1 MPTSPRR
8 RVSWTLVLACLV
20 IAASAARVAAFS
32 GGITST
38 SFSPATGC
46 NSCHAGGTAP
56 TVTLTGPASVLP
68 DSTHE
73 YTVTIS
79 DVGTQHFGGLNVA
92 GPSGVLATGGG
103 DAGGTQTIAGA
114 GGLAEITHTAPKAAS
129 GGVTTF
135 SFLWTAPSSF
145 TSVTLATWGNAV
157 NGNFSTAGDRATRRT
172 LDIINATLPTAVPTA
187 TPTPVATPTDRIAD
201 PLPRPI
207 RRGARVTLQP
217 VAVGFDAPVAAKSAP
232 GIDARY
238 LYVVDQSGIMWRVD
252 LADGSKIAFLD
263 VTSRLVSLGVFG
275 PGSYDERGFLGAAF
289 HPQYATNGLVYTYT
303 SEPVAGPADFS
314 TMPALTTADHQAVIT
329 EWHVPTPADPNAV
342 VDPLSAREVLRIDEP
357 QFNHNGGALQVSPT
371 DGYLY
376 ISLGDGGA
384 ADDEDGQPF
393 IGGPAVGHGPTGNAQ
408 NLANPLGKLLRIDP
422 LGTNAANGRY
432 GIPADNPFV
441 GTPGALGEIW
451 AYGFRNPYRFS
462 FDRVTGE
469 LYVGDVG
476 QNDVEEV
483 DIVRRGGNYGWRYK
497 EGELFFRPNG
507 TDAGYVSKTDPGG
520 VPTTLLDPVAQYD
533 HSEGLSVI
541 GGYLASSPSL
551 RRLNGHYIFG
561 EFARTF
567 ANDGRIFYL
576 KKKGL
581 VRKNGKLQKSQIAEV
596 RYPLGVSVGLSLLGI
611 GEGGDGE
618 IYMLANSTAAPAGG
632 TGVVLKLS
640 EP

>member
-1 MPTSPRR
+1 MMTSPRR
-8 RVSWTLVLACLV
+8 LVSWTLVLACLLS
-20 IAASAARVAAFS
+20 AASASRVAAFS
-32 GGITST
+32 GGITSQ
-38 SFSPATGC
+38 SFSPAVGC
-46 NSCHAGGTAP
+46 NGCHAGGTAP
-56 TVTLTGPASVLP
+56 TVTLTGPLSVQP

-73 YTVTIS
+73 YTVTVS
-79 DVGTQHFGGLNVA
+79 DVGMQHLAGLNVV

-103 DAGGTQTIAGA
+103 AATGTQTIAGA
-114 GGLAEITHTAPKAAS
+114 GGLAEITHTAPKAAA

-135 SFLWTAPSSF
+135 SFLWTAPSAF
-145 TSVTLATWGNAV
+145 TSVTLAAWGNAV
-157 NGNFSTAGDRATRRT
+157 NGNFSSAGDRASRRT

-201 PLPRPI
+201 PLPRAI
-207 RRGARVTLQP
+207 RRGARVALQP
-217 VAVGFDAPVAAKSAP
+217 VASGFDAPVAAKSAP

-238 LYVVDQSGIMWRVD
+238 LYVVDQSGTMWRVD
-252 LADGSKIAFLD
+252 LTDGSKIVFLD

-289 HPQYATNGLVYTYT
+289 HAQYATNGLLYTYT

-314 TMPALTTADHQAVIT
+314 TMPPLTTADHQAVIT
-329 EWHVPTPADPNAV
+329 AWHVPTPTDPNAV

-357 QFNHNGGALQVSPT
+357 QFNHNGGALQMSPL

-393 IGGPAVGHGPTGNAQ
+393 IGGPSVGHGPTGNAQ

-432 GIPADNPFV
+432 GVPADNPFV

-476 QNDVEEV
+476 QNDVEEI
-483 DIVRRGGNYGWRYK
+483 DLVRRGGNYGWRYK
-497 EGELFFRPNG
+497 EGEFFFRPNG
-507 TDAGYVSKTDPGG
+507 TGAGYVSKTDPGG

-551 RRLNGHYIFG
+551 RRLNGHYVFG

-581 VRKNGKLQKSQIAEV
+581 LRKNGKLQKSQIAEV
-596 RYPLGVSVGLSLLGI
+596 RYPVGVSLGLSLLGI

-618 IYMLANSTAAPAGG
+618 IYALANSTAAPAGG